1 MDVIAVSSG
10 RKRQLLDVT
19 TFVQEA
25 VAASGVRD
33 GVCQVFVP
41 HTTAAIILN
50 ENADPAVGQDILEA
64 SEKLLPAIS
73 WRHAEGNSDAHLLS
87 ALLGVSIAVPI
98 AEGELS
104 LGRWQAVF
112 FVELDGPRKREIWV
126 TCLRA

>member
-1 MDVIAVSSG
+1 MDVIGVSSG
-10 RKRQLLDVT
+10 RRRQLLDVT
-19 TFVQEA
+19 AFVQEA
-25 VAASGVRD
+25 VAASGVGE

-64 SEKLLPAIS
+64 SEKLLPAIT
-73 WRHAEGNSDAHLLS
+73 WRHLEGNSDAHLLS
-87 ALLGVSIAVPI
+87 ALLGVSLAIPI
-98 AEGELS
+98 AACELT

>member
-1 MDVIAVSSG
+1 VDVIAVSSG
-10 RKRQLLDVT
+10 RRRQLLDVT

-25 VAASGVRD
+25 VAASGVSE

-41 HTTAAIILN
+41 HTTAAIMLN
-50 ENADPAVGQDILEA
+50 ENADPSVGQDILEA
-64 SEKLLPAIS
+64 SEKLLPAIT

-87 ALLGVSIAVPI
+87 ALLGVSIAIPI
-98 AEGELS
+98 AEGELT